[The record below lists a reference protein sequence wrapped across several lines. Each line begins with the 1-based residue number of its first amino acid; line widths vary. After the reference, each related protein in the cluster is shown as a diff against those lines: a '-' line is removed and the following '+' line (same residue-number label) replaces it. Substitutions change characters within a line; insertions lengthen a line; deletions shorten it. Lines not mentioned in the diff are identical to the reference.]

1 MSFVRNDCKSPH
13 LQGFFCTQTLTTI
26 LTSFIP
32 AGAGEYCQ
40 QLWQQYQFDL
50 RIVRPRQTRLGD
62 FRVLPGGQTRITINA
77 NLNLYA
83 FLITYVHEVA
93 HADVNHQRRAQGRRK
108 RIAPH
113 GEAWQTAFQRLMQP
127 ILTEAIFPTQI
138 LRPLLAYMARP
149 AATTSAHPALMHAL
163 RQADPMPVGDA
174 LPDRVLLGDV
184 PEGQPFR
191 FAKKTYVRGTL
202 RRTRIVCKEV
212 ASGRSYAILSHAWVE
227 TV

>member
-1 MSFVRNDCKSPH
+1 MTNLLTPFV
-13 LQGFFCTQTLTTI
+13 
-26 LTSFIP
+26 P
-32 AGAGEYCQ
+32 ADTGDYCH
-40 QLWQQYQFDL
+40 QLWQDYRFDL

-62 FRVLPGGQTRITINA
+62 FRVLPDGQTRITLNA
-77 NLNLYA
+77 DLNPYA

-93 HADVNHQRRAQGRRK
+93 HADVYRERGAQRRRK

-113 GEAWQTAFQRLMQP
+113 GEAWQTAFQRLLQPLLTEAVFPQP
-127 ILTEAIFPTQI
+127 ILA
-138 LRPLLAYMARP
+138 PLVMYMAKP
-149 AATTSAHPALMHAL
+149 AATTSAHPALMRAL
-163 RQADPMPVGDA
+163 RQADLA
-174 LPDRVLLGDV
+174 LSEGTLPGRVLLGDV

-191 FAKKTYVRGTL
+191 FLKKTYVRGTL